1 MGRPKKQDAADAG
14 RDQNFG
20 HLSTMEELRM
30 GKMLRSKRKEPP
42 TTGLEGASMTVR
54 AQYRQQGSVTS
65 GSIACCVANMH
76 PLAVAIWSKL
86 LTRIVATRAIR
97 QARSDNSA
105 FGGLHHLHS
114 VSDAMNFF

>member
-1 MGRPKKQDAADAG
+1 MEDTEAGQTAAVKKERA
-14 RDQNFG
+14 
-20 HLSTMEELRM
+20 
-30 GKMLRSKRKEPP
+30 P